1 MSEPSP
7 TTSSGCWVTAEPVD
21 LLPELVGLGAA
32 LRVAGLVVGTGQQR
46 AFAAAAARLDAADRD
61 DLYWAGRTCLVNR
74 GSDVA
79 TFDRVFD
86 AWLEGGRP
94 SMSFAGVPPTGRG
107 TAAAGA
113 MVVGPTRRAVAPQE
127 SPAGRVASPVELLR
141 HKDFAECTEDE
152 RAQIARILARLAL
165 TAPQRPSRRHRRTPS
180 GRRPDLRRALRDVVA
195 EDARPPR
202 LPRRSRRQRARPV
215 MLLLDVSGSMSAY
228 SRLLLQFAWSSHRAA
243 PSVEVFCFGT
253 RLTRITT
260 QLSRRDPDGALADAA
275 DAVVDWDG
283 GTRIGE
289 SVRQL
294 LREHARRS
302 GCRGAVVVMCSDGL
316 ERGDPELLGAQMER
330 LRRLSHRVVWVN
342 PLGGD
347 PSFRPETRG
356 MTAALPHVDALV
368 SGHSLGSLEAL
379 SCVMS
384 DLA

>member
-1 MSEPSP
+1 
-7 TTSSGCWVTAEPVD
+7 VTAEPVD

-32 LRVAGLVVGTGQQR
+32 LRAAGLVVGTGQQR
-46 AFAAAAARLDAADRD
+46 AFAAAVARLDATDRD

-74 GSDVA
+74 GRDVA
-79 TFDRVFD
+79 TYDGVFAAWFD
-86 AWLEGGRP
+86 GGR
-94 SMSFAGVPPTGRG
+94 SSLTVTGVPPTGRG

-113 MVVGPTRRAVAPQE
+113 AVDGPPRSAHSTPPDD
-127 SPAGRVASPVELLR
+127 SAGRVASPVEVLR
-141 HKDFAECTEDE
+141 HKDFAICTDDE
-152 RAQIARILARLAL
+152 RAEIARLLARLAL
-165 TAPQRPSRRHRRTPS
+165 SAPQRPSRRHRRTPS

-202 LPRRSRRQRARPV
+202 LPRRSRRVRARPV
-215 MLLLDVSGSMSAY
+215 LLLLDVSGSMSAY
-228 SRLLLQFAWSSHRAA
+228 SRLLLQFAWSSRRAA
-243 PSVEVFCFGT
+243 QSVEVFCFGT

-260 QLSRRDPDGALADAA
+260 QLSRRDPDKALADAA
-275 DAVVDWDG
+275 DAVMDWDG

-294 LREHARRS
+294 LREHGRRS
-302 GCRGAVVVMCSDGL
+302 GCRGGVVVICSDGL
-316 ERGDPELLGAQMER
+316 ERGDPALLGAQMER

-347 PSFRPETRG
+347 PAFRPETRG

-379 SCVMS
+379 SCLMS